1 MTEQDN
7 SILTNSFFS
16 DMVHLQD
23 SSSARVSSWDR
34 TGRNADMFHAAPGET
49 LELANIPGAGCI
61 RHIYFTIAG
70 PAHYMR
76 GLVLRMYWDG
86 EETPSVETPFGDF
99 FGMGHE
105 RLRYFS
111 SLLVT
116 VNPGG
121 AGLLGTQGFNCYFP
135 MPFANGARITLTNGC
150 SETVGAIWCHV
161 DYEKLDKISADTAR
175 FHAQWRR
182 ENPTTAVGEQKNIP
196 LHDGA
201 NLDGKENYVILE
213 AQGHGNFAG
222 YFLNVDNIVGG
233 WYGEGDDMIFIDDDT
248 WPPSLH
254 GTGSEEIFGG
264 GACPNIEY
272 AGPYTGFYLIGN
284 KDFSGKVSMYRF
296 HVTDPIRFRKS
307 IRVTIEHGHANN
319 MANDYSSTAFWYQTE
334 PHAAFPALLTFEE
347 RLPRWGND
355 VHDRAYKGI
364 LDLQTKAGEAN
375 RLFTENKVDPPKDE
389 LAAFLK
395 IRGSL
400 SDIFFRKEYVV
411 VLEQCAE
418 ASALID
424 KMSAFVHAELD
435 RKK

>member
-1 MTEQDN
+1 MTGQG
-7 SILTNSFFS
+7 SSVLANSFFS

-34 TGRNADMFHAAPGET
+34 TGRNMDMFHAAPGET

-61 RHIYFTIAG
+61 RHIYFTIGG
-70 PAHYMR
+70 PAHYLR
-76 GLVLRMYWDG
+76 GMVLRMYWDG

-99 FGMGHE
+99 FGLGHE

-116 VNPGG
+116 VNPGAG
-121 AGLLGTQGFNCYFP
+121 GLLGTHGFNCYFP
-135 MPFANGARITLTNGC
+135 MPFANGARITLTNEC
-150 SETVGAIWCHV
+150 SEHVGAIWYHV
-161 DYEKLDKISADTAR
+161 DYDKLDGISPDTAR

-182 ENPTTAVGEQKNIP
+182 ENPTVAVGERTD
-196 LHDGA
+196 DGV
-201 NLDGKENYVILE
+201 NLDGRENYVILE
-213 AQGHGNFAG
+213 AQGHGNFVG
-222 YFLNVDNIVGG
+222 YFLNVDNLVGG

-264 GACPNIEY
+264 GACPNTEY
-272 AGPYTGFYLIGN
+272 AGPYTGFHLIGN

-334 PHAAFPALLTFEE
+334 PHVQFPALLSIEE
-347 RLPRWGND
+347 RLPRWGSD
-355 VHDRAYKGI
+355 VHDRAYKEFHGMR
-364 LDLQTKAGEAN
+364 TKFWEA
-375 RLFTENKVDPPKDE
+375 RAFLTENNIAPAKDDVE
-389 LAAFLK
+389 AFMK
-395 IRGSL
+395 IHDTI
-400 SDIFFRKEYVV
+400 SDFFFRQEYDIA
-411 VLEQCAE
+411 LEQCGKG
-418 ASALID
+418 SALVD
-424 KMSAFVHAELD
+424 KIFAAARETLSS
-435 RKK
+435 KQ